1 MRYRPRIRKWTVRA
15 EWMRLHPRKD
25 MKFWMAVSKRVRE
38 RNVRHADLSTIKAIC
53 EELDI

>member
-1 MRYRPRIRKWTVRA
+1 MRYRPRIRKWTVRT